1 MKISIIIGYY
11 NRKKQL
17 FHTIKTINESL
28 YKNIEIII
36 VDDCSDN
43 PEDILNEND
52 FINFNIDIKLITI
65 QKEEKTWVN
74 PCIGYN
80 KGILK
85 STGDIIILQNAEVCH
100 IGDALSYVTQNLKP
114 NDWLT
119 FNCYGLNNFIDNE
132 YIYSQNSK
140 KDIYAYINKLWKEK
154 SNYNINPGGN
164 NTFNDSVGGWL
175 NHFLYNFVAYHYFGA
190 IFRDDL
196 LSKMNGGFDLDYAN
210 GICFDDNDFIK
221 RLIVNNFQ
229 FKTNTFSE
237 TEPFVIHLYHEK
249 SINIIKDKDIKWNIN
264 KNIYDEKCK
273 NMNITND
280 WKLCNFMPNPILCD
294 NKEANYSDVNILIG
308 VILDN
313 NLEIYKIQN
322 NIINFIN
329 EDAVFLSNTIKN
341 IKLNIF
347 FCVYDKNNIKI
358 KECIDFWENKFIYK
372 TFKNKIS
379 KSINIIDYSSDFD
392 INYNKISKFRND
404 LTLKLFINRG
414 ADIIVYPN
422 NLIELENNY
431 DITIKTNLLE
441 LCNNYDIT
449 NKTNLLELQNN
460 FLKFKVKTNIN
471 LIFDKKNYTKE
482 MNSFRKCIL
491 SRYFYKNSA
500 IKIPDN
506 IHIKISYKI

>member
-17 FHTIKTINESL
+17 FHTIKTISESL

-43 PEDILNEND
+43 PEDILDINE
-52 FINFNIDIKLITI
+52 FMHFNMDIKLII
-65 QKEEKTWVN
+65 IKKEEKTWIN

-100 IGDALSYVTQNLKP
+100 IGDALSYVINNLRS

-119 FNCYGLNNFIDNE
+119 FNCYGLNNFEDNE
-132 YIYSQNSK
+132 YIYSQNSN
-140 KDIYAYINKLWKEK
+140 KDIYAYINKLWKER
-154 SNYNINPGGN
+154 SNYHIVPGGN
-164 NTFNDSVGGWL
+164 NTFKDSVGGWL

-196 LSKMNGGFDLDYAN
+196 MNKMNGGFDTDYAN

-221 RLIVNNFQ
+221 RLIVNNFK
-229 FKTNTFSE
+229 FTTNTFSE

-249 SINIIKDKDIKWNIN
+249 SKNIIEDKDIKWNIN
-264 KNIYDEKCK
+264 KKIYDKKCE

-280 WKLCNFMPNPILCD
+280 WKLCNFMPYPFLCD
-294 NKEANYSDVNILIG
+294 KKDAKYSDINILIG
-308 VILDN
+308 ITLHEN
-313 NLEIYKIQN
+313 SQIYKIQN

-329 EDAVFLSNTIKN
+329 EDAIFLSNTIKN
-341 IKLNIF
+341 IKLNIV
-347 FCVYDKNNIKI
+347 FCVYDKNNTKI
-358 KECIDFWENKFIYK
+358 KECINFWEKKFIFK
-372 TFKNKIS
+372 TFKNNYS
-379 KSINIIDYSSDFD
+379 KSINMIDYSYNDD
-392 INYNKISKFRND
+392 INNYKIAEYKND

-414 ADIIVYPN
+414 DEIQIYPN
-422 NLIELENNY
+422 NLIKNLDNINSDINY
-431 DITIKTNLLE
+431 H
-441 LCNNYDIT
+441 IT

-460 FLKFKVKTNIN
+460 FLEFNKIKTTIN
-471 LIFDKKNYTKE
+471 LIFDKNNYTKE
-482 MNSFRKCIL
+482 MNTFRKCIL
-491 SRYFYKNSA
+491 SGYFYKNSS
-500 IKIPDN
+500 IKIPKN
-506 IHIKISYKI
+506 INIKISYKI